1 MSLIH
6 ISDNSGNRDESS
18 DLGTHVLL
26 CAQKYQ
32 VLMDRVDRIEKR
44 IDDIIQQSKD
54 NKRIII
60 GAFITVVTGTI
71 TSLITILIK
80 LPH

>member
-6 ISDNSGNRDESS
+6 ISDSSGNRDESS

-26 CAQKYQ
+26 CSQKYQ

-44 IDDIIQQSKD
+44 IDDIIQQNKD